1 MMAGNEFD
9 EELMTYFHKYADKSD
24 DALKSIT
31 VANGFSEKEEK
42 AAKATLRR
50 RSVGID
56 KGPTEIETSTEEHTE
71 AEIND
76 PIAQD
81 IHQIATDVRFMRNV
95 VIVGLVL
102 GGIGFITSLINIF
115 AH

>member
-56 KGPTEIETSTEEHTE
+56 KEPADSNSEVEEQV
-71 AEIND
+71 EIND
-76 PIAQD
+76 EDSVARD